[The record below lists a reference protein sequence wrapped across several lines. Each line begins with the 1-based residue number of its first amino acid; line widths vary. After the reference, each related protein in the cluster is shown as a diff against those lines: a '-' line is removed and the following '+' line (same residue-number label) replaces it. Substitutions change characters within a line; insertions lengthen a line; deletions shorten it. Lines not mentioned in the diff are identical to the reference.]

1 MRNTLITLLFS
12 VIKAAIVSSLF
23 AGLAYLTN
31 HSALLWFVVTLVA
44 QFVVF
49 YLYGAYIDYI
59 AARDNK
65 ILALKELE
73 ILSKITFMV
82 PCAACRVQNEVVINA
97 NEDTKFICNNCKVEN
112 AVYINVEAAITTNPV
127 GTKTPTV

>member
-49 YLYGAYIDYI
+49 YLYGVYIDYI
-59 AARDNK
+59 AARDNRA
-65 ILALKELE
+65 LALKELE
-73 ILSKITFMV
+73 ILSRITFIV
-82 PCAACRVQNEVVINA
+82 PCAACRVENEVVVNPSD
-97 NEDTKFICNNCKVEN
+97 DTKFICNNCKIEN
-112 AVYINVEAAITTNPV
+112 AVYVNIESAVVTNPI
-127 GTKTPTV
+127 GTKTPNI